1 MIAQAGAPVDYLHM
15 LIALHRRPA
24 PPLSDF
30 VDLLWYWDGY
40 APAHSAER
48 LLPTGTIEF
57 VMNLDEGEPAFAGAR
72 STYFTLPTTAMR
84 RVIGAH
90 FHPGGAFPFL
100 GMPAG
105 EVQDATH
112 TFDDPCLREA
122 ILEAPTA
129 EGRLDVLERA
139 LLARLRGRE
148 PHPAVRFAVRELR
161 RIQSVAS
168 VTGQIGISV
177 RRFSDVFR
185 DEVGLTPKVY
195 SRVMRFQSVVQR
207 VWRIRDVDW
216 ADVALACGYYDQA
229 HFIHDFRGFSGL
241 TPTQYL
247 AGRGD
252 QLNHVPILT
261 SEDSAPAP

>member
-1 MIAQAGAPVDYLHM
+1 MVLTV
-15 LIALHRRPA
+15 HRRPG

-40 APAHSAER
+40 MPAHAAER
-48 LLPTGTIEF
+48 LLPTGTIEL
-57 VMNLDEGEPAFAGAR
+57 VMNLDAGPPGFAGAR
-72 STYFTLPTTAMR
+72 SEYFTIPTTAMR

-105 EVQDATH
+105 ELQDTDM
-112 TFDDPCLREA
+112 TLDDPLLREA
-122 ILEAPTA
+122 ILEAPTP
-129 EGRLDVLERA
+129 EGRLGVLERA

-148 PHPAVRFAVRELR
+148 RHPAVRFAVGELR
-161 RIQSVAS
+161 RIPSVAT
-168 VTGQIGISV
+168 VTEQIGMSV

-195 SRVMRFQSVVQR
+195 GRVMRFQSVVQR
-207 VWRIRDVDW
+207 VWTLHDVDW
-216 ADVALACGYYDQA
+216 TDVALACGYYDQA
-229 HFIHDFRGFSGL
+229 HFNHDFRAFSGL

-247 AGRGD
+247 ASRGEH
-252 QLNHVPILT
+252 LNHVPILT
-261 SEDSAPAP
+261 SDNPATAP

>member
-1 MIAQAGAPVDYLHM
+1 MV
-15 LIALHRRPA
+15 LIVHRRPA

-30 VDLLWYWDGY
+30 VALLWYWDGY
-40 APAHSAER
+40 APAHGAER
-48 LLPTGTIEF
+48 LLPSGTIEF

-72 STYFTLPTTAMR
+72 SEFFTLPTTAMR
-84 RVIGAH
+84 SVIGAH

-105 EVQDATH
+105 ELQDLNIAM
-112 TFDDPCLREA
+112 DDPFLREA

-129 EGRLDVLERA
+129 EARLDVLERA

-148 PHPAVRFAVRELR
+148 RHPAVRFAVHELG
-161 RIQSVAS
+161 RIQSVGV
-168 VTGQIGISV
+168 VTEQIGMSV

-195 SRVMRFQSVVQR
+195 SRVMRFQSVLQR
-207 VWRIRDVDW
+207 VAAMREVDW
-216 ADVALACGYYDQA
+216 ADVALACGYYDQP
-229 HFIHDFRGFSGL
+229 HFIHDFRAFSGL

-247 AGRGD
+247 AARGD
-252 QLNHVPILT
+252 QINHVPILT
-261 SEDSAPAP
+261 SNESAPEP